1 MGINNKRKDSKLDNE
16 NNFAD
21 KIDMD
26 KLNKEIDELDEI
38 NGKEKV
44 SIKIGLGEL
53 IAIIMIV
60 ILIALV
66 GVVFITNN
74 SKKEE
79 MNVNSSAYDNPLIY
93 DMYNKSNNSK
103 TNNKINN
110 SENDDNEVCQDDN
123 SDKIENSNNSYR
135 DAIEDIIA
143 KPIIYIYPTTTTEV
157 EVKVGNPER
166 LTCTYPKYNKEKGWK
181 VIAKPNGELEDK
193 ETGRKLYALY
203 WEGQNIKDYT
213 KENDKIKEGFCV
225 EGKDTAQFLEE
236 KLKILGLNER
246 EAEEFIVY
254 WLPQM
259 EKNKYNYI
267 RFQSME
273 EINENMPLEITPNP
287 ETLIRVVMEWK
298 GLDEKI
304 KTKEQQLQEV
314 ERKGYTVVEWGGT
327 II

>member
-1 MGINNKRKDSKLDNE
+1 MGINNKRKDSKLDNK
-16 NNFAD
+16 NNLAD

-79 MNVNSSAYDNPLIY
+79 MNVNSS
-93 DMYNKSNNSK
+93 KSNSSLTYNE
-103 TNNKINN
+103 INN
-110 SENDDNEVCQDDN
+110 SENDDNEICQDDN

-135 DAIEDIIA
+135 DAIIEA

-157 EVKVGNPER
+157 EVKMGNPER
-166 LTCTYPKYNKEKGWK
+166 LTCTYPKYNEEKGWK

-213 KENDKIKEGFCV
+213 KENDKIKEGFCI
-225 EGKDTAQFLEE
+225 EGKDTAKFLEE

-287 ETLIRVVMEWK
+287 ETLIRVV
-298 GLDEKI
+298 I
-304 KTKEQQLQEV
+304 
-314 ERKGYTVVEWGGT
+314 TV
-327 II
+327 

>member
-1 MGINNKRKDSKLDNE
+1 MGINNKRKDSKLDNK
-16 NNFAD
+16 NNLAD

-79 MNVNSSAYDNPLIY
+79 MNVNSS
-93 DMYNKSNNSK
+93 KSNSSLTYNE
-103 TNNKINN
+103 INN
-110 SENDDNEVCQDDN
+110 SENDDNEICQDDN

-135 DAIEDIIA
+135 DAIIKA

-157 EVKVGNPER
+157 EVKMGNPER
-166 LTCTYPKYNKEKGWK
+166 LTCTYPKYNEEKGWK

-213 KENDKIKEGFCV
+213 KENDKIKEGFCI
-225 EGKDTAQFLEE
+225 EGKDTAKFLEE

-304 KTKEQQLQEV
+304 ETKEQQLQEV

>member
-1 MGINNKRKDSKLDNE
+1 MGINNKRKDSKLDNK
-16 NNFAD
+16 NNLAD

-60 ILIALV
+60 IVIALV

-79 MNVNSSAYDNPLIY
+79 MNVNSS
-93 DMYNKSNNSK
+93 KSNSSLTYNE
-103 TNNKINN
+103 INN

-135 DAIEDIIA
+135 DAIDA

-166 LTCTYPKYNKEKGWK
+166 LTCTYPKYNEEKGWK
-181 VIAKPNGELEDK
+181 VIAKPDGELEDK

-213 KENDKIKEGFCV
+213 KENDKIKEGFCI

-304 KTKEQQLQEV
+304 ETKEQQLQEV

>member
-1 MGINNKRKDSKLDNE
+1 MGINNKRKDSKLDNK
-16 NNFAD
+16 NNLAD

-79 MNVNSSAYDNPLIY
+79 MNVNSS
-93 DMYNKSNNSK
+93 KSNSSLTYNE
-103 TNNKINN
+103 INN
-110 SENDDNEVCQDDN
+110 SENNDNKVCQDDN

-135 DAIEDIIA
+135 YIDETKLIMTKA

-166 LTCTYPKYNKEKGWK
+166 LTCTYPKYNEEKGWK

-213 KENDKIKEGFCV
+213 KENDKIKEGFCI

-304 KTKEQQLQEV
+304 ETKEQQLQEV

>member
-1 MGINNKRKDSKLDNE
+1 MGINNKRKDSKLDNK
-16 NNFAD
+16 NNLAD

-79 MNVNSSAYDNPLIY
+79 MNVNSS
-93 DMYNKSNNSK
+93 KSNSSLTYNE
-103 TNNKINN
+103 INN
-110 SENDDNEVCQDDN
+110 SENDDNEICQDDN

-135 DAIEDIIA
+135 DAIIEA

-157 EVKVGNPER
+157 EVKMGNPER
-166 LTCTYPKYNKEKGWK
+166 LTCTYPKYNEEKGWK

-213 KENDKIKEGFCV
+213 KENDKIKEGFCI
-225 EGKDTAQFLEE
+225 EGKDTAKFLEE

-304 KTKEQQLQEV
+304 ETKEQQLQEV

>member
-1 MGINNKRKDSKLDNE
+1 MGINNKRKDSKLDNK
-16 NNFAD
+16 NNLAD

-79 MNVNSSAYDNPLIY
+79 MNVNSS
-93 DMYNKSNNSK
+93 KSNSSLTYNE
-103 TNNKINN
+103 INN

-123 SDKIENSNNSYR
+123 SDKIENSNFSKYR
-135 DAIEDIIA
+135 DIEVY

-166 LTCTYPKYNKEKGWK
+166 LTCTYPKYNEEKGWK

-213 KENDKIKEGFCV
+213 KENDKIKEGFCI

-304 KTKEQQLQEV
+304 ETKEQQLQEV